1 MDLRDE
7 EEQERLWAAAE
18 AIMLAEYYTWGEEL
32 SKKRKRK
39 RKDQTDIES
48 DATNSKK
55 QVYQVRDA
63 DNIVV
68 LVECDKCSLIGESKI
83 SKSMPKPSSDDHEN
97 TTITT
102 ASLKQTVKI
111 THNFY
116 CTKCKTEKTLLEYEE
131 EFEEDEDEEEED

>member
-55 QVYQVRDA
+55 QVHQVRDA

-68 LVECDKCSLIGESKI
+68 LVECDKCSLIG
-83 SKSMPKPSSDDHEN
+83 
-97 TTITT
+97 
-102 ASLKQTVKI
+102 
-111 THNFY
+111 
-116 CTKCKTEKTLLEYEE
+116 
-131 EFEEDEDEEEED
+131 